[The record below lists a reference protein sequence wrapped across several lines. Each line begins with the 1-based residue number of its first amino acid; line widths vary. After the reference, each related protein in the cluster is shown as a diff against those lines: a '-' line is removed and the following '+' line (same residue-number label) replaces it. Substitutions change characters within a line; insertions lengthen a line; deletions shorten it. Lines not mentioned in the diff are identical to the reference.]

1 MEELPREKM
10 LQVERPAEMC
20 LVAGAVDR
28 KEVLAAG
35 GRGGPQDLGR
45 LVRPRRGPTLTY
57 RRCSLLLQP
66 GSTQA
71 PLPPLF
77 RVQEGWYSYHAP
89 PSPSENGQRLYP
101 AVAAEAAP
109 ALPPRPQRPSK
120 TQPGVRLR
128 QQWLLFPEAD
138 CLSRGLWTGGTECT
152 SSWVPL
158 LLPTWITRSESAPRS
173 KRLRERPPVEQ
184 QYRELAGVGP

>member
-28 KEVLAAG
+28 KEVLVAG

-71 PLPPLF
+71 LLPPLF
-77 RVQEGWYSYHAP
+77 HDQEGWYSCRAP
-89 PSPSENGQRLYP
+89 PSPSENGPRLCP

-109 ALPPRPQRPSK
+109 ALLPRPQ
-120 TQPGVRLR
+120 QP
-128 QQWLLFPEAD
+128 
-138 CLSRGLWTGGTECT
+138 
-152 SSWVPL
+152 
-158 LLPTWITRSESAPRS
+158 
-173 KRLRERPPVEQ
+173 
-184 QYRELAGVGP
+184 

>member
-28 KEVLAAG
+28 KEVPAAG
-35 GRGGPQDLGR
+35 GRGGPLALGL
-45 LVRPRRGPTLTY
+45 LVPPRRGPTPIC
-57 RRCSLLLQP
+57 RRCSLLLRP
-66 GSTQA
+66 VSTQA

-77 RVQEGWYSYHAP
+77 LGQEGWYSFHAP

-109 ALPPRPQRPSK
+109 ALLPRPQ
-120 TQPGVRLR
+120 QP
-128 QQWLLFPEAD
+128 
-138 CLSRGLWTGGTECT
+138 
-152 SSWVPL
+152 
-158 LLPTWITRSESAPRS
+158 
-173 KRLRERPPVEQ
+173 
-184 QYRELAGVGP
+184 